1 MSEYMTTKEAAAH
14 LRLHPETVLILAR
27 RKDIPSYRSGAGK
40 RAARLYRK
48 HELDAYI
55 RRNTARTA

>member
-1 MSEYMTTKEAAAH
+1 MPEYMTTKEAADY
-14 LRLHPETVLILAR
+14 LRLHRETVLVLAR
-27 RKDIPSYRSGAGK
+27 RQEIPSYRSGQGK

-55 RRNTARTA
+55 RRNTARTV